1 MKQSLKILIVLL
13 IFSFKMQAQKFGYIN
28 TQELLSNME
37 ELKVADIQVAA
48 LQDEMLVKG
57 ESMVKKFEEEYKV
70 FMEEANNGLLSKV
83 QMQQKEEALV
93 AKQEELR
100 NYELEIQKKV
110 TEKREELYKP
120 VLDKVKAEIEMLG
133 KEGGYTMIFDSSAG
147 MILHAAE
154 TEDLMPLIKARLMKE

>member
-1 MKQSLKILIVLL
+1 MKQSLKILILLL
-13 IFSFKMQAQKFGYIN
+13 IFSFEMQAQKFGYIN
-28 TQELLSNME
+28 TQELLAEME

-110 TEKREELYKP
+110 AEKREELYKP

-147 MILHAAE
+147 MILHAAD
-154 TEDLMPLIKARLMKE
+154 TENLMPLIKARLNKE

>member
-1 MKQSLKILIVLL
+1 MKQSLKILSLLL
-13 IFSFKMQAQKFGYIN
+13 IFTFQMQAQKFGYIN
-28 TQELLSNME
+28 TQELLADME

-57 ESMVKKFEEEYKV
+57 EKMVKKFEEEYKA
-70 FMEEANNGLLSKV
+70 FMDEANNGLLSKV

-120 VLDKVKAEIEMLG
+120 VLDKVKSEIEMLG

-154 TEDLMPLIKARLMKE
+154 SENLMSAISARLNKE